1 MVRYIKKRVSSPVS
15 FCIKEDQL
23 YVFLEDILLTV
34 IRKIEYVGLNTQVLL
49 VISVFFDVVL
59 FDDNDFDVAVAA
71 VVTVVLNFD
80 CVDFIAP
87 AAGIDLAAANA
98 SFGDFTPA
106 VAEILL
112 LFMMHI

>member
-1 MVRYIKKRVSSPVS
+1 M
-15 FCIKEDQL
+15 
-23 YVFLEDILLTV
+23 
-34 IRKIEYVGLNTQVLL
+34 
-49 VISVFFDVVL
+49 L

-106 VAEILL
+106 AAEIIAVVHDAYLK
-112 LFMMHI
+112 

>member
-1 MVRYIKKRVSSPVS
+1 M
-15 FCIKEDQL
+15 
-23 YVFLEDILLTV
+23 
-34 IRKIEYVGLNTQVLL
+34 
-49 VISVFFDVVL
+49 L

-98 SFGDFTPA
+98 AIDLA
-106 VAEILL
+106 A
-112 LFMMHI
+112 